1 MEILVRLKT
10 NKFLEDIMLKELLS
24 DIISVEDVLL
34 VVKSNGATSEMRS
47 NSLNIRQKDQW
58 ITIGDN
64 DGPCHMH
71 INPYMIKHAEFM
83 MEEKPERIS
92 FSVRFF
98 DDNNERVLG
107 CFFTKMY
114 DENKNL
120 RIERKKL
127 YDGLLE
133 KYGQKIEIKRLM
145 GS

>member
-1 MEILVRLKT
+1 MEILARLKT

-24 DIISVEDVLL
+24 DIIIVDDILL

-71 INPYMIKHAEFM
+71 INPYMIKHAEFV
-83 MEEKPERIS
+83 MEEKPERVS

-98 DDNNERVLG
+98 DDSNERVLG

-120 RIERKKL
+120 KIERKKL

-133 KYGQKIEIKRLM
+133 KYGQKIEIKKLM
-145 GS
+145 SS

>member
-24 DIISVEDVLL
+24 DIISVDDVLL

-71 INPYMIKHAEFM
+71 INPYMIKHAEFV
-83 MEEKPERIS
+83 MEKKPERIS

-114 DENKNL
+114 DENKNIK
-120 RIERKKL
+120 IERKKL
-127 YDGLLE
+127 YDGLLK
-133 KYGQKIEIKRLM
+133 KYGQKIEIKKLM
-145 GS
+145 NS

>member
-1 MEILVRLKT
+1 MEILARLKT
-10 NKFLEDIMLKELLS
+10 SKFVEDIMLKELLA
-24 DIISVEDVLL
+24 DIISIDDVLL

-71 INPYMIKHAEFM
+71 VNPYMIKHAEFM
-83 MEEKPERIS
+83 MEKKPERIS

-98 DDNNERVLG
+98 DDSNERVLG

-114 DENKNL
+114 DENKNIRL
-120 RIERKKL
+120 ERKKL
-127 YDGLLE
+127 YDDLLE
-133 KYGQKIEIKRLM
+133 KYGQKIEIKRQM
-145 GS
+145 SS

>member
-1 MEILVRLKT
+1 MEILARLKT

-47 NSLNIRQKDQW
+47 NSLNIRQKEQW

-71 INPYMIKHAEFM
+71 INPYMIKHAEFV

-98 DDNNERVLG
+98 DDSNERVLG

-120 RIERKKL
+120 KIERKKL

-133 KYGQKIEIKRLM
+133 KYGQKIEIKKLM
-145 GS
+145 SS